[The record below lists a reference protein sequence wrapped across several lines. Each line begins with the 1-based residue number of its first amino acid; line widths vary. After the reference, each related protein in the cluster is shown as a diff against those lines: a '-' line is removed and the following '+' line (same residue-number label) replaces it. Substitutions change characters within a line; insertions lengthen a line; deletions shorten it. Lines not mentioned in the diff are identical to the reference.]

1 MPPPTVPIV
10 PHPAVVVLLI
20 AIVTSLAGRAARR
33 LGLAAPVRLPAPTR
47 RGLRHVKVL
56 LAAPVRA
63 PWRDAL
69 LHLLRQAAGPLRFGV
84 LLECTRPSD
93 AALGELESDLRPIA
107 RVVHARAPKPEHAR
121 DPARRTRRLV
131 RRFVAGDEG
140 LVVLLDYR
148 VRVMPGWD
156 AACAELLRGTAA
168 ACAVLS
174 APAAAKDGVPAYPT
188 RRARTPHAD
197 GSVPVC
203 RGVARRFEAP
213 PAALAVPSVCWCAE
227 FTAARPQALQGG
239 RWPARA
245 RGASAVAQSEDAALH
260 HLVAALPLVDA
271 DDRLEAEYV
280 EADAGHAGAACG
292 AHERVGLTRDADDVE
307 RIQKFGGSRAAKL
320 AVAFS

>member
-1 MPPPTVPIV
+1 MPSSYRV
-10 PHPAVVVLLI
+10 PHPAVVVLVI

-33 LGLAAPVRLPAPTR
+33 LGVATAAPPARLAPR
-47 RGLRHVKVL
+47 RGTRHVKVL

-63 PWRDAL
+63 PWREAL

-84 LLECTRPSD
+84 LLECTQPSD

-107 RVVHARAPKPEHAR
+107 RVVHARAPKAR

-131 RRFVAGDEG
+131 RRFVEGDEG
-140 LVVLLDYR
+140 LIVLLDYR

-156 AACAELLRGTAA
+156 AACAELLRGSSSI
-168 ACAVLS
+168 LS
-174 APAAAKDGVPAYPT
+174 APAAAKDGVPAFPT
-188 RRARTPHAD
+188 RRARSGGA
-197 GSVPVC
+197 VA
-203 RGVARRFEAP
+203 RGAARRFEAP

-227 FTAARPQALQGG
+227 FTVAKPQTLRA
-239 RWPARA
+239 WPSRE
-245 RGASAVAQSEDAALH
+245 RGASAVAQSDSQH